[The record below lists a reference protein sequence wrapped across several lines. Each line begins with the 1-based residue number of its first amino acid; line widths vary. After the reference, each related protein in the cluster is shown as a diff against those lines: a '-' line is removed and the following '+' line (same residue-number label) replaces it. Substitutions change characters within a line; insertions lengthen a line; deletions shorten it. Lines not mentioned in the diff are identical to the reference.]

1 MTARDDVITPASPSH
16 APTARATLDEVI
28 VTERLYERP
37 SRPADFKLENQAL
50 TALIEVMSQA
60 PDVVLQK
67 LADTAL
73 SLCNAGSA
81 GISIAETDG
90 PEDVFRWHAT
100 AGHYK
105 QYLGGTMP
113 RHFSPCG
120 AVLEHDAP
128 LLMVNM
134 VRYYDYVSVL
144 EAPPHEALLVPFY
157 SRGEAIGTLWVVAHD
172 GTRQFDREDLRILKS
187 LTNFA
192 SMAVQA
198 FARTHELERANLA
211 ARDAGELRE
220 HFIAV
225 LGHDLRNPLG
235 AIANSAALLE
245 RGAPAERLQSIGH
258 IVGQSAR
265 RIGELIDNLLDFT
278 RGRLGGGIQ
287 VNRTRLQTLEPAL
300 NDVVTEL
307 RTAYPG
313 HAIESRFHFTAPV
326 AADPDRIAQMVSNL
340 LANALIH
347 GDPAKPI
354 RVEGS
359 CDVDMLRISV
369 ANGGQPIPAEVMS
382 KLFKPFERGTKNG
395 NREGLGLGLYI
406 CSEIAR
412 AHGGEL
418 TVTST
423 GEETVFRFLM
433 RQGT

>member
-1 MTARDDVITPASPSH
+1 MGDGVRSHKVLDRRTTYMTARDHVITPGSPRY
-16 APTARATLDEVI
+16 APTARPTLDDVI
-28 VTERLYERP
+28 ATDLLYVRP

-81 GISIAETDG
+81 GISIAESDG
-90 PEDVFRWHAT
+90 PEGVFRWHAT
-100 AGHYK
+100 AGLYT

-120 AVLEHDAP
+120 AVLDRDAP
-128 LLMVNM
+128 LLMINM
-134 VRYYDYVSVL
+134 VKYYDYVSVL
-144 EAPPHEALLVPFY
+144 NAPPYEVLLVPFY
-157 SRGEAIGTLWVVAHD
+157 SGGEAIGTLWVVAHD
-172 GTRQFDREDLRILKS
+172 GMRQFDREDLRILQS

-192 SMAVQA
+192 AMAVKA
-198 FARTHELERANLA
+198 FARTHELERANVA

-235 AIANSAALLE
+235 AIANSAAILE

-287 VNRTRLQTLEPAL
+287 INRTRLQTLEPAL

-307 RTAYPG
+307 RTAYPHRPDGVESSGQRPHPRRPRKAHQGRRQLRCRHAG
-313 HAIESRFHFTAPV
+313 HIGRQWRPAHPSRGHVQAVQAVRTRNQEWRSRRVGAG
-326 AADPDRIAQMVSNL
+326 ALYL
-340 LANALIH
+340 LRN
-347 GDPAKPI
+347 
-354 RVEGS
+354 
-359 CDVDMLRISV
+359 
-369 ANGGQPIPAEVMS
+369 
-382 KLFKPFERGTKNG
+382 
-395 NREGLGLGLYI
+395 
-406 CSEIAR
+406 
-412 AHGGEL
+412 
-418 TVTST
+418 
-423 GEETVFRFLM
+423 
-433 RQGT
+433 RQGTWR